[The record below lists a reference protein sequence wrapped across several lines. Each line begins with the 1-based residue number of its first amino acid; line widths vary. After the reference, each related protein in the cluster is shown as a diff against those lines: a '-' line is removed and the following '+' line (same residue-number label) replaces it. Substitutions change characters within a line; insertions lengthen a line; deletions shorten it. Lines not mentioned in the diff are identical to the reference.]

1 MILMKDT
8 RQVATTVIM
17 AAIIGIV
24 FYAAGYGHATS
35 RALRREGQLTSATRA
50 QQDRLA
56 ALKSRIA
63 LLRARIALYQAVG
76 AAGQQNE
83 ATADGDIEQASAALA
98 AVDAQAAGVD
108 PGRLSLIQGQLR
120 GFELQ
125 QSQDPQ
131 AQQSQIQ
138 ALGAEL
144 GKLIAGPAPERPSA
158 AGSGR

>member
-1 MILMKDT
+1 MIPMNDT

-35 RALRREGQLTSATRA
+35 RALQREGRLTNATRA
-50 QQDRLA
+50 QQSRLA

-76 AAGQQNE
+76 AVGQQNE
-83 ATADGDIEQASAALA
+83 ATANGHIEQASAALA

-120 GFELQ
+120 GFALQ
-125 QSQDPQ
+125 QSLDPQ

-144 GKLIAGPAPERPSA
+144 SKLIAVPAPESPSA
-158 AGSGR
+158 AGSAR